1 MVPAIPAWERS
12 RPFLPILQVMLDATP
27 WIAVHAAA
35 IARDESLLASA
46 TTEITTGGD
55 VGRSTCAVERDGDT
69 VILEKTAP
77 VISYGAVADYI
88 CTTARRGPDAEPSDQ
103 VLVVCPAGDTTL
115 EQISTWDVLG
125 FRGTCSPGF
134 LLKTR
139 TSAAHVLPVDYST
152 ISASTMLPGS
162 HTLWASVWLGI
173 ADSALSKARDATR
186 SAVRNK
192 PGATVPQA
200 AKLAEL
206 TELMEAMEFRKAA
219 VAIRAAWVL
228 GNEYLQVA
236 APWTALKTDR
246 DRAAVGQL
254 IGNPAE
260 TFVHEIGHALGFV
273 SGVDILDYY
282 AGHGGPYDEDSFLL
296 DPLDLFR
303 YSTDSAALRV
313 AAHRRGGD
321 QILVGRQVLE
331 DPAALEHLR
340 DAELHA
346 VLRGEL
352 ADVLAHELHAAAG
365 DLAALGLEQSADGL
379 QGRAL
384 AGAVGAQQRHHPTL
398 WHLDRDAL
406 DGEEDVVVD
415 DLDVVERQ
423 RVGHRRLGRVEVAI
437 TCSLWRSRP
446 NWP

>member
-1 MVPAIPAWERS
+1 MTKPAINDLARDVAKAAATTAGDVDRS
-12 RPFLPILQVMLDATP
+12 ARFPVEAVEALREAQLLSCCLPEELGGRGTTVTELAAVARTMGAACSSAAMVFAMHHTQALTLAHHGTAGP
-27 WIAVHAAA
+27 IAELTAA

-206 TELMEAMEFRKAA
+206 TVVHQRFEASVVRALQRYEDFLRTPDREPTVSFTITMNNLKLTASTA
-219 VAIRAAWVL
+219 VIEVVL
-228 GNEYLQVA
+228 G
-236 APWTALKTDR
+236 ALE
-246 DRAAVGQL
+246 L
-254 IGNPAE
+254 IGINGYREDHPASM
-260 TFVHEIGHALGFV
+260 G
-273 SGVDILDYY
+273 
-282 AGHGGPYDEDSFLL
+282 
-296 DPLDLFR
+296 R
-303 YSTDSAALRV
+303 
-313 AAHRRGGD
+313 
-321 QILVGRQVLE
+321 LV
-331 DPAALEHLR
+331 
-340 DAELHA
+340 
-346 VLRGEL
+346 
-352 ADVLAHELHAAAG
+352 
-365 DLAALGLEQSADGL
+365 
-379 QGRAL
+379 
-384 AGAVGAQQRHHPTL
+384 
-398 WHLDRDAL
+398 RDAL
-406 DGEEDVVVD
+406 GPQLMVSNDRIKANNAHLV
-415 DLDVVERQ
+415 LAQ
-423 RVGHRRLGRVEVAI
+423 RGD
-437 TCSLWRSRP
+437 
-446 NWP
+446 

>member
-1 MVPAIPAWERS
+1 MTKPAINDLARDVAKAAATAAGDVDRS
-12 RPFLPILQVMLDATP
+12 ARFPVEAVDALRAAQLLSCCLPEDLGGRGTTVTELASVARTMGASCSSAAMVFAMHHTQALTLAHHGTTGP
-27 WIAVHAAA
+27 IAELTRA

-173 ADSALSKARDATR
+173 ADAALSKARDATR

-206 TELMEAMEFRKAA
+206 TVVHQRFEASVVRALQRYDDFLRTPDREPTVSFTITMNNLKLTASTA
-219 VAIRAAWVL
+219 VIEVVL
-228 GNEYLQVA
+228 G
-236 APWTALKTDR
+236 ALE
-246 DRAAVGQL
+246 L
-254 IGNPAE
+254 IGINGYREDHPASM
-260 TFVHEIGHALGFV
+260 G
-273 SGVDILDYY
+273 
-282 AGHGGPYDEDSFLL
+282 
-296 DPLDLFR
+296 R
-303 YSTDSAALRV
+303 
-313 AAHRRGGD
+313 
-321 QILVGRQVLE
+321 LV
-331 DPAALEHLR
+331 
-340 DAELHA
+340 
-346 VLRGEL
+346 
-352 ADVLAHELHAAAG
+352 
-365 DLAALGLEQSADGL
+365 
-379 QGRAL
+379 
-384 AGAVGAQQRHHPTL
+384 
-398 WHLDRDAL
+398 RDAL
-406 DGEEDVVVD
+406 GPQLMVSNDRIKANNAHLV
-415 DLDVVERQ
+415 LAQ
-423 RVGHRRLGRVEVAI
+423 RGD
-437 TCSLWRSRP
+437 
-446 NWP
+446 

>member
-1 MVPAIPAWERS
+1 MRTSRFALATLAACMALAGLPA
-12 RPFLPILQVMLDATP
+12 
-27 WIAVHAAA
+27 AVHAQRPGEPITLNFAGAEIEAVARTMGAACSSAAMVFAMHHTQALTLAHHGTAGPIAELTAA

-173 ADSALSKARDATR
+173 ADAALSKARDATR

-206 TELMEAMEFRKAA
+206 TVVHQRFEASVVRALQRYDDFLRTPDREPTVSFTITMNNLKLTASTA
-219 VAIRAAWVL
+219 VIEVVL
-228 GNEYLQVA
+228 G
-236 APWTALKTDR
+236 ALE
-246 DRAAVGQL
+246 L
-254 IGNPAE
+254 IGINGYREDHPASM
-260 TFVHEIGHALGFV
+260 G
-273 SGVDILDYY
+273 
-282 AGHGGPYDEDSFLL
+282 
-296 DPLDLFR
+296 R
-303 YSTDSAALRV
+303 
-313 AAHRRGGD
+313 
-321 QILVGRQVLE
+321 LV
-331 DPAALEHLR
+331 
-340 DAELHA
+340 
-346 VLRGEL
+346 
-352 ADVLAHELHAAAG
+352 
-365 DLAALGLEQSADGL
+365 
-379 QGRAL
+379 
-384 AGAVGAQQRHHPTL
+384 
-398 WHLDRDAL
+398 RDAL
-406 DGEEDVVVD
+406 GPQLMVSNDRIKANNAHLV
-415 DLDVVERQ
+415 LAQ
-423 RVGHRRLGRVEVAI
+423 RGD
-437 TCSLWRSRP
+437 
-446 NWP
+446 